1 MREGETLQIQHLQNS
16 KLPLYL
22 PKLLPAVAVQ
32 PTSMHTGAQTR
43 SAGGGYLPP
52 SLPHCPSNPVTHS
65 ISALAMKAP
74 CTCLLPF
81 SNPSELPIL
90 PFMSCFHYHITKQF
104 KIFSCFPLLL
114 VQNSNPGWHTRAFLC
129 PPTSLLVSFLF
140 TLHTVGFPNNA
151 CHFCNSQLHSPFC
164 FLSFQ
169 SHLTFQGL
177 FHKHQLPQKVFCTT
191 QSRTKSLHTTI
202 VGSVWVPCQM
212 ETFCIR
218 FPLCHY
224 EFLMCRD

>member
-129 PPTSLLVSFLF
+129 PPHFSSGFIPFHSTHSRIPKQCLPLLQLPASLSFLLSLLSISLDLSRFVSQASAPPESFLY
-140 TLHTVGFPNNA
+140 
-151 CHFCNSQLHSPFC
+151 NS
-164 FLSFQ
+164 
-169 SHLTFQGL
+169 
-177 FHKHQLPQKVFCTT
+177 
-191 QSRTKSLHTTI
+191 I
-202 VGSVWVPCQM
+202 
-212 ETFCIR
+212 
-218 FPLCHY
+218 
-224 EFLMCRD
+224 